1 MMKILFLM
9 IIAIGLLG
17 SLYAQEK
24 DTKVDVAENKV
35 SIEVLKKT
43 TDDGTA
49 KLDKLEDALSKKLTA
64 HQILQKIDSNVHA
77 DSRRI
82 ESRMVVYNRRGR
94 KRTMKSIGYSIG
106 DTKSFSEYIAPKKEK
121 GVKMLK
127 IGDNLWN
134 YNPRTDRIIRIAGH
148 LLRQSVMG
156 SDLSYEDSL
165 EDRKVS
171 DIYNATIIKE
181 DEVNGQKVWVLG
193 LVANKKDIAYPRRK
207 MWVDQDKFLPLRELW
222 YGKSGKVLKK
232 IEIRDIKFISGRWY
246 PVVMYFKDVLKSGK
260 GTEFIMDKIEFNP
273 EIPESTFSKQNL
285 RK

>member
-1 MMKILFLM
+1 MPEPQKTKKRNLKKEGKSMKNMFFVLLIFA
-9 IIAIGLLG
+9 IAV
-17 SLYAQEK
+17 SLSAQEAK
-24 DTKVDVAENKV
+24 PEATQNTQA
-35 SIEVLKKT
+35 S
-43 TDDGTA
+43 TA
-49 KLDKLEDALSKKLTA
+49 VGPTIALTG
-64 HQILQKIDSNVHA
+64 HQILQRIDKNIHA
-77 DSRRI
+77 DSRYI

-94 KRTMKSIGYSIG
+94 KRTISSIGYAIG
-106 DTKSFSEYIAPKKEK
+106 DKKSFSEYTAPKKEK
-121 GVKMLK
+121 GIKMLK

-171 DIYNATIIKE
+171 DIYDATIVKE
-181 DEVNGQKVWVLG
+181 DEVKGKKVWVLN
-193 LVANKKDIAYPRRK
+193 LVANKNDIAYPKRK
-207 MWVDQDKFLPLRELW
+207 IWVDQEKFLPMRELW

-232 IEIRDIKFISGRWY
+232 IEIREIKLISGRWY

-260 GTEFIMDKIEFNP
+260 GTEFIMDKIVFNP
-273 EIPESTFSKQNL
+273 KIPESTFSKQNL